1 MLKQILGIGL
11 AILLGIGSAWYAVKW
26 YSSQPLDKQQAQALP
41 AGGDFSLHAPDKTL
55 SLHDLKGKVVVLY
68 FGYTACPD
76 ICPTS
81 MATLKGGLN
90 ALKPEELAQVQGIFV
105 SVDPERDTPQKVHE
119 YAQYFH
125 PSILG
130 LTDTPD
136 VLASVAK
143 QYNVFYRKVPMPN
156 SAMGYTLDHS
166 SWLYIIDKNGQLR
179 EQVQH
184 IFAPQDLANVIRKY
198 L

>member
-1 MLKQILGIGL
+1 
-11 AILLGIGSAWYAVKW
+11 
-26 YSSQPLDKQQAQALP
+26 
-41 AGGDFSLHAPDKTL
+41 
-55 SLHDLKGKVVVLY
+55 
-68 FGYTACPD
+68 
-76 ICPTS
+76 

-90 ALKPEELAQVQGIFV
+90 ALKPEELAQVQGMFV
-105 SVDPERDTPQKVHE
+105 SVDPERDTPQKVQE

-130 LTDTPD
+130 LTDTPA
-136 VLASVAK
+136 VLANVAK

-156 SAMGYTLDHS
+156 SAMGYTVDHS

-179 EQVQH
+179 DQVQH